1 MKQEEEWG
9 RSVECKHGASRS
21 TVQAEAWFKQNH
33 GPRRSSAQADAW
45 TSSMAQKHGA
55 ETWSTSMEQKHG
67 AGDGAESWSRGVE
80 QKEEWSR
87 IM

>member
-1 MKQEEEWG
+1 
-9 RSVECKHGASRS
+9 
-21 TVQAEAWFKQNH
+21 
-33 GPRRSSAQADAW
+33 
-45 TSSMAQKHGA
+45 
-55 ETWSTSMEQKHG
+55 MEQKHG